1 VRFQIRRTVEEAQ
14 RAGRPAF
21 ALVAASRVLRDK
33 LARQVFLERIS
44 LGVDPIGRSL
54 QKILMAWGACFA
66 SGATARSVLA
76 SLLALSP
83 GAIASDSLYTA
94 CTGCHGPGGISQ
106 APHMPSIA
114 GLNFRYFY
122 ASMQAFR
129 KDLRPSSVMGRIA
142 KGYKS
147 GQLQRM
153 ALHYGS
159 QRWSGS
165 PAEVDPA
172 LAARGEVLH
181 AEYCEKCHKENGW
194 FQDHETPP
202 LAGQAQGY
210 LFYQMQDYR
219 QPAPAMRQP
228 PLMQERLEKLTDE
241 DLQALSAYY
250 ASGTERPQVS
260 PVGE

>member
-1 VRFQIRRTVEEAQ
+1 MQTTSSTV
-14 RAGRPAF
+14 AF
-21 ALVAASRVLRDK
+21 VANSA
-33 LARQVFLERIS
+33 F
-44 LGVDPIGRSL
+44 
-54 QKILMAWGACFA
+54 W
-66 SGATARSVLA
+66 VLA
-76 SLLALSP
+76 LALLLALSP
-83 GAIASDSLYTA
+83 RANASDPLYTA
-94 CTGCHGPGGISQ
+94 CAGCHGPGGISR

-122 ASMQAFR
+122 AAMQAFR

-153 ALHYGS
+153 ALHYGA
-159 QRWSGS
+159 QPWSGS
-165 PAEVDPA
+165 PVEVGPA
-172 LAARGEVLH
+172 LAARGKALH

-210 LFYQMQDYR
+210 LLFQMQDYR

-250 ASGTERPQVS
+250 ASGPTRPQS
-260 PVGE
+260 PEAGD